1 MNTEFS
7 IDPAAMLSKVFAF
20 HAGQPQTRQANLSV
34 QTIPDDDAPVQ
45 PCKRRRRPDQLSG
58 YLTPCEAAAVLNV
71 SVKTVIR
78 RFENHPGVLNL
89 GSERKPRRKGK
100 REKYA
105 ILRIPL
111 EALAEFISERVQ

>member
-7 IDPAAMLSKVFAF
+7 IDPAAMLSNVLAF
-20 HAGQPQTRQANLSV
+20 HAGQPQTRQANLSLRSRR
-34 QTIPDDDAPVQ
+34 QRRAPSDDS
-45 PCKRRRRPDQLSG
+45 R
-58 YLTPCEAAAVLNV
+58 YLTPAQAARELNI

-105 ILRIPL
+105 ILRIPR
-111 EALAEFISERVQ
+111 EALAEFVSESKVQ